1 LGSHPGALGILDLCG
16 GYYRG
21 DTFGTGHPVFDGLP
35 GRGILDYTLFRNIIA
50 HGSPGLSGIEVPD
63 DLVAG
68 GIRAQMGYGSNVQT
82 AAFRFGA
89 GRFFFNTLKIRENLG
104 TDPVA
109 ELILRNLLNYAAR
122 NTDQPAAEL
131 PADFQQQLK
140 AIGYE

>member
-89 GRFFFNTLKIRENLG
+89 GRFFFNTLQIRENLG

-122 NTDQPAAEL
+122 NTDQPTAEL

-140 AIGYE
+140 ALGYE